1 MIRFEAPD
9 STSSNDSSESDGS
22 ESSSGYSDSDDS
34 SSNDSED
41 SRKKTCKRKRSA
53 SGSESEGLTNTAV
66 PKASGLALSQ
76 LYMMDDGN
84 AGEDESYFAQ
94 QGKNPSRVKEVL
106 KHHQCC
112 KGNCKR
118 LLPFKLVMHM
128 VTIFWCMP
136 KASQDCVL
144 WAMQQRGAK
153 EFDPNDSSSSSSSR
167 HQISW
172 SIEGLLSWLSGG
184 ITSFFH
190 EVLNSQWLA
199 WEATLYA
206 GKPSWSCW
214 ASVQHALSELGGR
227 LKELMV
233 ASLVSL
239 QIIIRVWG
247 LNSIIYLWVLQKF
260 SPKQNSET
268 WFPKHLRFHW
278 AC

>member
-1 MIRFEAPD
+1 
-9 STSSNDSSESDGS
+9 
-22 ESSSGYSDSDDS
+22 
-34 SSNDSED
+34 
-41 SRKKTCKRKRSA
+41 
-53 SGSESEGLTNTAV
+53 
-66 PKASGLALSQ
+66 
-76 LYMMDDGN
+76 MDDGN
-84 AGEDESYFAQ
+84 AGEDESYFAK

-118 LLPFKLVMHM
+118 LLPFKLLMHM
-128 VTIFWCMP
+128 VTIFWSMP

-172 SIEGLLSWLSGG
+172 SIEGLLSWLSG
-184 ITSFFH
+184 IKSFFH

-214 ASVQHALSELGGR
+214 ASVQHALSELGRR
-227 LKELMV
+227 LKELML

-239 QIIIRVWG
+239 QIIIRVWC
-247 LNSIIYLWVLQKF
+247 LNSIIYICESCKNSVQSKTRQHDFPNILGSIGRASAEASASITSFLETVYW
-260 SPKQNSET
+260 SMSET
-268 WFPKHLRFHW
+268 LPHE
-278 AC
+278 